1 MRTCGGLKTG
11 MPWIF
16 LITATMT
23 VITGGFATIHALGD
37 REEPLI
43 DVEPRYTFAIVY
55 PYVHPFFD
63 PVTEQAILEGR
74 EHSVRIIARASDQGH
89 VEEQI
94 EIMHTMIAQGVDG
107 IAIAPID
114 AERLRPLVNRAVEN
128 GIPTITF
135 ESDIPE
141 SRRMS
146 FLGTDNFR
154 AGEHLA
160 HVVARVLDY
169 RGEILVTTG
178 VTSQT
183 AVNQRLQGLE
193 SALDRF
199 YPYVR
204 ILSARSGDG
213 DPLQIRTVI
222 EEQLREFP
230 RADALV
236 TIDAT
241 AGPTAIAIWKAM
253 GWTSAERGLVTFDD
267 TAESIDGLQHGV
279 VSAVVTQTQWN
290 WGPLIVRRLLDTI
303 AGETVP
309 NYLDTG
315 TIELTPQ
322 NVGVYRMFRMF
333 PEGMQ

>member
-1 MRTCGGLKTG
+1 MTARHVFRPGIPGIVLVAA
-11 MPWIF
+11 
-16 LITATMT
+16 ITALCGSVGT
-23 VITGGFATIHALGD
+23 VHALGD

-43 DVEPRYTFAIVY
+43 DVEPRRTFAIVY

-74 EHSVRIIARASDQGH
+74 EHSVRIIARASDQGR
-89 VEEQI
+89 VDEQI
-94 EIMHTMIAQGVDG
+94 EIMRTMIAQGVDG
-107 IAIAPID
+107 IAIAPTD
-114 AERLRPLVNRAVEN
+114 AERLRPLVNRAVES

-141 SRRMS
+141 SRRIS

-169 RGEILVTTG
+169 HGEILVTAG
-178 VTSQT
+178 VSSQT
-183 AVNQRLQGLE
+183 AVNQRLQGIE

-199 YPYVR
+199 YPHIR
-204 ILSARSGDG
+204 ILSARSGEG
-213 DPLQIRTVI
+213 DPLLTRSVI

-253 GWTSAERGLVTFDD
+253 GWTSEERGLVTFDD
-267 TAESIDGLQHGV
+267 TVESIEGLRHGV

-290 WGPLIVRRLLDTI
+290 WGPLIVGRLLDII

-322 NVGVYRMFRMF
+322 NVGMYRMFRMF
-333 PEGMQ
+333 PEGM